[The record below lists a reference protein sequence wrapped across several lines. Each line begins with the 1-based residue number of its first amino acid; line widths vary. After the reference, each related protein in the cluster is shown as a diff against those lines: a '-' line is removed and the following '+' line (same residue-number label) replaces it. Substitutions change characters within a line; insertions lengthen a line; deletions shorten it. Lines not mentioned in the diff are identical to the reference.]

1 MFKQGQ
7 LLKFTPFSFKN
18 GANPKPKYFI
28 VLGRLKED
36 VVIASLPTSK
46 DHIPN
51 TINIGSGCIND
62 IERNV
67 NAYIFSEDILVTD
80 TFSFPRKTFV
90 YAEQVDEY
98 SCDYLSNMHSNIVNL
113 GQIFPELLNSLIDCL
128 QSSCMLK
135 RKYRNVLSAPYIR
148 KQSF

>member
-1 MFKQGQ
+1 MFEQGQ
-7 LLKFTPFSFKN
+7 LLKYTPFTFKN

-28 VLGRLKED
+28 VLGLMNED

-51 TINIGSGCIND
+51 SITAGSGCVND

-67 NAYIFSEDILVTD
+67 NAYIFSEGEIVTN

-98 SCDYLSNMHSNIVNL
+98 SCEYLSNMHSNIDIL
-113 GQIFPELLNSLIDCL
+113 GRIYPELLKDIIDCL
-128 QSSCMLK
+128 LSSCMLK
-135 RKYRNVLSAPYIR
+135 RKYRSVLSGYH
-148 KQSF
+148 

>member
-46 DHIPN
+46 DHIPD

-67 NAYIFSEDILVTD
+67 NAYIFSEDVLVTD
-80 TFSFPRKTFV
+80 R
-90 YAEQVDEY
+90 
-98 SCDYLSNMHSNIVNL
+98 M
-113 GQIFPELLNSLIDCL
+113 
-128 QSSCMLK
+128 
-135 RKYRNVLSAPYIR
+135 
-148 KQSF
+148 

>member
-1 MFKQGQ
+1 MFEQGQ
-7 LLKFTPFSFKN
+7 LLKFTPFTFKN

-28 VLGRLKED
+28 VLGKMNKD

-51 TINIGSGCIND
+51 SITAGSGCVND
-62 IERNV
+62 MERNV
-67 NAYIFSEDILVTD
+67 NAYIFRECELVTD

-98 SCDYLSNMHSNIVNL
+98 SCKYLSNMQTETDDL
-113 GQIFPELLNSLIDCL
+113 GLIFPELLKDIVDCL
-128 QSSCMLK
+128 LSSCMLK
-135 RKYRNVLSAPYIR
+135 RKYRNVLSAYH
-148 KQSF
+148 